1 MKKTKPL
8 HPPKYLSSGDGL
20 QESMATIKY
29 YVGLLQLVN
38 EVPFIFSLKQTST
51 LYAFG
56 CLWVIRETQYEVVEN
71 QGGHS
76 GYPQAVAP
84 CITVTTRTAQ

>member
-29 YVGLLQLVN
+29 NVGLLQLVN
-38 EVPFIFSLKQTST
+38 EVPFIFSLKQIST
-51 LYAFG
+51 LYPFG
-56 CLWVIRETQYEVVEN
+56 CLWVIKETQYEVAEN

-84 CITVTTRTAQ
+84 CITVTTRTA